1 MPPNNSQYDFIL
13 KGDQQPAPQQLQP
26 DGSPK
31 KFFLPKKAILVAV
44 GVLFL
49 LVIGL
54 VVFSSLSKDS
64 GPSDQLVAV
73 MGTAQEI
80 SRVSDL
86 VSKSSRDIGTLGL
99 ASTTSTATASEA
111 SQFAAY
117 AAKAGIKYD
126 AKKLA
131 LYHDSKID
139 TDLAT
144 AEQNNTVEQTY
155 YDYLKVELVK
165 YENHLKALSITKSKT
180 LLELVT
186 ESYNSTQNLLASTE
200 LK

>member
-1 MPPNNSQYDFIL
+1 M
-13 KGDQQPAPQQLQP
+13 
-26 DGSPK
+26 
-31 KFFLPKKAILVAV
+31 PKKAIFAAV
-44 GVLFL
+44 GVLIL

-86 VSKSSRDIGTLGL
+86 VSRSSRDSGTLGL
-99 ASTTSTATASEA
+99 AATTSTATASEA

-117 AAKAGIKYD
+117 AVKAGIKYD

-131 LYHDSKID
+131 LYHDPKID

-165 YENHLKALSITKSKT
+165 YENHLKALSGTKSKT

-186 ESYNSTQNLLASTE
+186 ASYNSTQNLLASPE
-200 LK
+200 LKT